1 MRHGLGAALRLAGW
15 TAGLVVAAR
24 LLPAAGSDSLSV
36 PLTSLDELAGW
47 VSDTPPADMTMALLR
62 LAALAATW
70 YLLAVTSLAVVAR
83 LVRVQRLRV
92 AVDHISP
99 SVVHRLVTGGS
110 GIGLALGAVVGS
122 LPAPDLAS
130 GPEPATIASAA
141 PAAARPAA
149 AMSRTPEVTATI
161 TRVPE
166 VAPPLTT
173 TASAE
178 ATDAASASASASTSG
193 SAEATMTQLGDPA
206 APSATMTRLD
216 QSASGPPAPGSP
228 PAVSATPATY
238 GADTASAA
246 TASGPP
252 AVPEIDPTSWVVEP
266 GDSLWSIASEVTSPP
281 GGPAADE
288 RVVGRYWRRLVEA
301 NRAQLVDPDNADLL
315 VPGQW
320 LVVPP
325 PPDG

>member
-24 LLPAAGSDSLSV
+24 VLQAAGSDSLSV
-36 PLTSLDELAGW
+36 PLTSLDDLAGW
-47 VSDTPPADMTMALLR
+47 VSDTPPADMAMALLR

-83 LVRVQRLRV
+83 LVRVRGLRV
-92 AVDHISP
+92 AVDRISP
-99 SVVHRLVTGGS
+99 SVVRRLVTGGS

-122 LPAPDLAS
+122 LPASDLAS

-141 PAAARPAA
+141 PATP
-149 AMSRTPEVTATI
+149 MSPTPEVTATM
-161 TRVPE
+161 TRVPGP
-166 VAPPLTT
+166 VAPPVTT

-178 ATDAASASASASTSG
+178 ATDAASA
-193 SAEATMTQLGDPA
+193 EATMTQLGEPA
-206 APSATMTRLD
+206 APSATMTRIGPA
-216 QSASGPPAPGSP
+216 ASGPPAPGSP
-228 PAVSATPATY
+228 PAVSATPVAY
-238 GADTASAA
+238 GADTASTA
-246 TASGPP
+246 TAAGPP
-252 AVPEIDPTSWVVEP
+252 AVPEIDPTSWIVEP

-325 PPDG
+325 PDG

>member
-1 MRHGLGAALRLAGW
+1 MRHGLGATLRLAGW

-24 LLPAAGSDSLSV
+24 LLHAAGSDSLSV
-36 PLTSLDELAGW
+36 PLTSLDDLAGW
-47 VSDTPPADMTMALLR
+47 VSDTPPADMAMALLR

-83 LVRVQRLRV
+83 LVRVRRLRV

-99 SVVHRLVTGGS
+99 NVVRRLVTGGS

-141 PAAARPAA
+141 PAAPMFRA
-149 AMSRTPEVTATI
+149 PEVTATM
-161 TRVPE
+161 TRVPGP
-166 VAPPLTT
+166 VAPPT
-173 TASAE
+173 TA
-178 ATDAASASASASTSG
+178 TGAS

-206 APSATMTRLD
+206 APSATMTRLGP
-216 QSASGPPAPGSP
+216 SASGPAPGSP
-228 PAVSATPATY
+228 PAISATPVTY
-238 GADTASAA
+238 GADTAARA
-246 TASGPP
+246 TATGLP

-315 VPGQW
+315 VPGQR

-325 PPDG
+325 PDG

>member
-1 MRHGLGAALRLAGW
+1 MRHGLGATLRLAGW

-24 LLPAAGSDSLSV
+24 LLHAAGSDSLSV
-36 PLTSLDELAGW
+36 PLTSLDDLAGW
-47 VSDTPPADMTMALLR
+47 VSDTPPADMAMALLR

-83 LVRVQRLRV
+83 LVRVRRLRV

-99 SVVHRLVTGGS
+99 SVVRRLVTGGS

-130 GPEPATIASAA
+130 GPKPATIASTA
-141 PAAARPAA
+141 PPAPMLRA
-149 AMSRTPEVTATI
+149 PEVTATM
-161 TRVPE
+161 TRVPGP
-166 VAPPLTT
+166 VAPPT
-173 TASAE
+173 TATG
-178 ATDAASASASASTSG
+178 AT

-206 APSATMTRLD
+206 APSATMTRLGP
-216 QSASGPPAPGSP
+216 SASGPAPGSP
-228 PAVSATPATY
+228 PAISATPVTY
-238 GADTASAA
+238 GADTAARA
-246 TASGPP
+246 TATGPP
-252 AVPEIDPTSWVVEP
+252 ALPEIDPTIWVVEP

-288 RVVGRYWRRLVEA
+288 RVVDRYWRRLVEA

-315 VPGQW
+315 VPGQR

-325 PPDG
+325 PDG